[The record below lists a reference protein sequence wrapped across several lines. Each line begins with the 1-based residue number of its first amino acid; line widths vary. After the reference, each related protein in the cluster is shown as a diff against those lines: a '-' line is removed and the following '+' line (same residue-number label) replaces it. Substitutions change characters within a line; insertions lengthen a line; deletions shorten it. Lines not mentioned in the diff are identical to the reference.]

1 MVIEIKKSKL
11 VFIIIGIIA
20 LFSVIL
26 SILIIVFIEDRQA
39 VPYILMTP
47 AMLFLVVL
55 VYFVIF
61 LVDYIKKPY
70 LYLIKFEDDYIEFS
84 KNREVYY
91 KDISYVLTD
100 ENDYIKYFIIT
111 SHNKIGFY
119 HKSKEVNKFLIDLLK
134 SKDVKVIDSQY
145 KNKANKCVAKIYWIK
160 QEDGGRRNIPFTNM
174 YAPQIILDGEERDN
188 VIGWSAF
195 VINNESIIDD
205 RRTIADIM
213 LFSEKCPY
221 ELKEGQKFKLYEGN
235 RLVATGDVVDK
246 IRSDNYVKY
255 SISKE

>member
-1 MVIEIKKSKL
+1 MVIEIKKSKS
-11 VFIIIGIIA
+11 VFITLGIIG
-20 LFSVIL
+20 LLSVIA
-26 SILIIVFIEDRQA
+26 SILIVAFVEDRQS

-47 AMLFLVVL
+47 AIVLLVVFI
-55 VYFVIF
+55 YFIVF
-61 LVDYIKKPY
+61 LISYIKKPY
-70 LYLIKFEDDYIEFS
+70 LYLIKFEDDYIELTKDRGVF
-84 KNREVYY
+84 Y

-100 ENDYIKYFIIT
+100 ENDYIRYFVIT

-145 KNKANKCVAKIYWIK
+145 KNNANKCVAKIYWIK

-195 VINNESIIDD
+195 VFNKESIMDD

-213 LFSEKCPY
+213 LFSERCPY
-221 ELKEGQKFKLYEGN
+221 ELKVGVKFKLYEGN
-235 RLVATGDVVDK
+235 RMVANGEIIDE
-246 IRSDNYVKY
+246 IGSGNYVR
-255 SISKE
+255 

>member
-1 MVIEIKKSKL
+1 MVIEIKKSKS
-11 VFIIIGIIA
+11 VFITLGIIG
-20 LFSVIL
+20 LLSVIA
-26 SILIIVFIEDRQA
+26 SILIVAFVEDRQS

-47 AMLFLVVL
+47 AIVLLVVFI
-55 VYFVIF
+55 YFIVF
-61 LVDYIKKPY
+61 LISYIKKPY
-70 LYLIKFEDDYIEFS
+70 LYLIKFEDDYIELTKDRGVF
-84 KNREVYY
+84 Y

-100 ENDYIKYFIIT
+100 DDDYIKYFVIT

-145 KNKANKCVAKIYWIK
+145 KNNANKCVAKIYWIK

-195 VINNESIIDD
+195 VFNKESIMDD

-213 LFSEKCPY
+213 LFSERCPY
-221 ELKEGQKFKLYEGN
+221 ELKVGVKFKLYEGN
-235 RLVATGDVVDK
+235 RMVANGEIIDE
-246 IRSDNYVKY
+246 IGSGNYVR
-255 SISKE
+255 